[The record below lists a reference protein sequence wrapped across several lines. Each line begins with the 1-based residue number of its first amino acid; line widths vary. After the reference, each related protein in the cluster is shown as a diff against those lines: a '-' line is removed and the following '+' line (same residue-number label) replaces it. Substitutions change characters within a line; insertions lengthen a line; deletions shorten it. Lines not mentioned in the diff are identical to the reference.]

1 MKQGFQFLLVY
12 IIIAFAS
19 LQVKAQSGVWTWMKG
34 SNTGLSVGNYGVKG
48 VSAPTNEPPARY
60 QTAYWTDQNG
70 DLWLFGGVVSGDL
83 YNDLWRY
90 SVSTNEWTW
99 VSGAQGAA
107 NQVGVSGVQGVPSVN
122 NFPSA
127 RGYGAN
133 CWTDNNNNLWL
144 FAGYGYDNAASTGA
158 LEDLW
163 KYNIAT

>member
-70 DLWLFGGVVSGDL
+70 DLWLFGGVVSGACTMI
-83 YNDLWRY
+83 Y
-90 SVSTNEWTW
+90 
-99 VSGAQGAA
+99 
-107 NQVGVSGVQGVPSVN
+107 GVIQCRPMNGHG
-122 NFPSA
+122 
-127 RGYGAN
+127 
-133 CWTDNNNNLWL
+133 
-144 FAGYGYDNAASTGA
+144 
-158 LEDLW
+158 
-163 KYNIAT
+163 